1 MYHILNYSYTKAK
14 QLNVDIK
21 PSTKTN
27 KKIDV
32 YKNNKYICS
41 IGDSRYFDYPQYLLK
56 DFSYAKKRQML
67 YHQRHSKEKDKI
79 GTPGYYAYHILW

>member
-21 PSTKTN
+21 PSTKKN

-32 YKNNKYICS
+32 YKNNKFICS

-67 YHQRHSKEKDKI
+67 YHQRHSKEKVKI